1 MIITLKN
8 VRDYFKKNGIVR
20 QRVYGHNNVNKYR
33 LLKTVNVKLS
43 DGNIIVIP
51 EGYEWD
57 LASVPRLLWGIVP
70 PDSDAELA
78 FLIHDYLYENQ
89 INSRKWADAEML
101 QWSIVTN
108 GTQKWSIRN
117 VDNYIRYWAVRLG
130 GQKAWRSC
138 SIKSYSLKQ

>member
-1 MIITLKN
+1 MIITIKN
-8 VRDYFKKNGIVR
+8 ARQYFKKNGIVR

-33 LLKTVNVKLS
+33 LLQNVHVELS
-43 DGNIIVIP
+43 DGTNISIP
-51 EGYEWD
+51 EGYVWD
-57 LASVPRLLWGIVP
+57 LASVPRPLWGIVP

-101 QWSIVTN
+101 QWSIATN
-108 GTQKWSIRN
+108 GTQNWSVRN

-130 GQKAWRSC
+130 GQKAWNT
-138 SIKSYSLKQ
+138 K

>member
-8 VRDYFKKNGIVR
+8 AREYFKKNGIVR
-20 QRVYGHNNVNKYR
+20 QRVYGFNNVNKYR
-33 LLKTVNVKLS
+33 LLQNVHVELS
-43 DGNIIVIP
+43 DGTNISIP
-51 EGYEWD
+51 EGYVWD
-57 LASVPRLLWGIVP
+57 LASVPRPLWGIVP

-108 GTQKWSIRN
+108 GTQNWSIRN

-130 GQKAWRSC
+130 GRKAWNETN
-138 SIKSYSLKQ
+138 K